1 MTYGPL
7 PANRHGGAAR
17 DLLHRG
23 SCSGAP
29 ALGPPD
35 AAMALGN
42 RDHLPSAGGF
52 CVLAVPGPAQ
62 REVAGDREE
71 AGSPEGARR
80 RRRLPSRSLTQ
91 LTRWALT
98 WHTRWALTWHA
109 IYDTRPSA
117 YACSIAAANR
127 RLLAWSAV
135 SPK

>member
-98 WHTRWALTWHA
+98 SDA
-109 IYDTRPSA
+109 IYDTRPNA

>member
-29 ALGPPD
+29 PLGPRD
-35 AAMALGN
+35 AAMVLGN
-42 RDHLPSAGGF
+42 RHHLPSAGGF
-52 CVLAVPGPAQ
+52 CVLAVPRPTQ

-98 WHTRWALTWHA
+98 LHA
-109 IYDTRPSA
+109 IYDTRPST

-127 RLLAWSAV
+127 RLLAWS
-135 SPK
+135 